1 MFRRKVIGIS
11 AILGAFLRQSG
22 LETPL
27 QQRRLLESWDAVA
40 GSVAARYTVEKF
52 IRGQVL
58 FVRLSSPALRADLSM
73 SRSVL
78 VRRLNAAAGAQIITD
93 IRFC

>member
-11 AILGAFLRQSG
+11 SILGAFLRQSG

-27 QQRRLLESWDAVA
+27 LQRRLLESWNVVA
-40 GSVAARYTVEKF
+40 GPVAARYTIGKY

-58 FVRLSSPALRADLSM
+58 FIRLSSPALRSDLSM
-73 SRSVL
+73 ERTSL
-78 VRRLNAAAGAQIITD
+78 VRRLNAAVGAQIITD